1 MTIVRHELRLGRTAC
16 LIWTGAVCFLLAVSV
31 ILFPEMKGEVDNIST
46 MFSDMGS
53 FTAAFGMDKLNFG
66 TLVGYYAIECGNV
79 LGLGGAFFA
88 SICAAAILCR
98 EEKEKTA
105 EFLLTHP
112 ISRVRVITE
121 KLIAVL
127 IQVLALNLAVFFISL
142 ISMAAVGESIPWKEV
157 TLLHLAFL
165 FMQIELCGICFG
177 VSAFMCKG
185 SVGVGLGIT
194 FILYFMNLISNISES
209 AKGLKYITPFAYCEG
224 ATIVSDLKLDAVK
237 IAIGMAFCAAG
248 IAAAYIN
255 YTKKDIH

>member
-1 MTIVRHELRLGRTAC
+1 MTIVKHEIRQGRTAC
-16 LIWTGAVCFLLAVSV
+16 IIWTGAVSFLLAVSV
-31 ILFPEMKGEVDNIST
+31 ILFPEMRGQVDNIST

-53 FTAAFGMDKLNFG
+53 FTTAFGMDKLNFG

-112 ISRVRVITE
+112 VSRIRVITE

-127 IQVLALNLAVFFISL
+127 IQVLALNLIVFAVAIL
-142 ISMAAVGESIPWKEV
+142 SMAAVGESIPWKEV
-157 TLLHLAFL
+157 TLIHLAFL

-177 VSAFMCKG
+177 ISAFMRKG
-185 SVGVGLGIT
+185 SVGAGLGIT
-194 FILYFMNLISNISES
+194 FILYFMNLISNISEK
-209 AKGLKYITPFAYCEG
+209 AKGLKYITPFAYCDG
-224 ATIVSDLKLDAVK
+224 ATIVSDLKLDAAK

-255 YTKKDIH
+255 YSKKDIR